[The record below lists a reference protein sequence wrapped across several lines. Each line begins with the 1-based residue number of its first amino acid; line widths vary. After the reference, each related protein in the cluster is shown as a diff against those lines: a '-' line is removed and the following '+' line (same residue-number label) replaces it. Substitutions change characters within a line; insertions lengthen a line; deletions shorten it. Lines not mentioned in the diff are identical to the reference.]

1 MKVIK
6 EKVIINFTVLRRLCG
21 SRILDLNSSS
31 AYLAQIPAVVFSAS
45 TSLLKRISSRTLFL
59 SCAASSLLNLALV
72 SSSKAGLDSKFAGT
86 LSAPEGPL
94 AGAYDLRLFEGSPY
108 RFRH

>member
-6 EKVIINFTVLRRLCG
+6 AKVIISLTVLKRLYG

-45 TSLLKRISSRTLFL
+45 TSRLKRMSSRTLFL
-59 SCAASSLLNLALV
+59 SWAASSLLNLALV
-72 SSSKAGLDSKFAGT
+72 SSSKAGFDSKFAGIFNP
-86 LSAPEGPL
+86 ADGAL
-94 AGAYDLRLFEGSPY
+94 AGAYALWL
-108 RFRH
+108 